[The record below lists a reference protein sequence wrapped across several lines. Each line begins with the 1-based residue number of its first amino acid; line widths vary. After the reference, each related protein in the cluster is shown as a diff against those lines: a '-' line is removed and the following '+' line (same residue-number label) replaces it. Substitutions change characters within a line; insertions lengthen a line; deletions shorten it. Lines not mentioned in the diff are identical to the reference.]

1 MARSERLKKV
11 TTITLLGL
19 WFTFPL
25 LWALCW
31 GTVSGCGSF
40 WEKVVLCIPFGYLGS
55 IVVATVWVVL
65 NYRKER

>member
-1 MARSERLKKV
+1 MYRSEKLKRVV
-11 TTITLLGL
+11 TLVIIGM

-31 GTVSGCGSF
+31 GTISGCPGF
-40 WEKVVLCIPFGYLGS
+40 WEKIVVAIPFGYLGS